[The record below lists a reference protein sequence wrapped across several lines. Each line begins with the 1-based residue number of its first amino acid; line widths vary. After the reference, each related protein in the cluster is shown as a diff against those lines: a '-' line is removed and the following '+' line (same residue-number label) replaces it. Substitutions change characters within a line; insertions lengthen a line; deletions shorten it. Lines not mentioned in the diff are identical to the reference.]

1 MSVIHAEHIG
11 SFVRPKTLL
20 DAIRAHRAGTLDA
33 QALAKVVDDS
43 IRDIVAFQESI
54 WPADH
59 HRRRVSQAKLV
70 GGLHRRD

>member
-33 QALAKVVDDS
+33 PALAKVVDDS
-43 IRDIVAFQESI
+43 IRDIVSF
-54 WPADH
+54 
-59 HRRRVSQAKLV
+59 RN
-70 GGLHRRD
+70 